1 MNTPSSSSSGNNG
14 AGNPAM
20 TIPLSTNSPI
30 TPSSS
35 NITTNHRSSSN
46 IPSSKSNLIREIF
59 EPNLQKELLLLE
71 EQEGSINFK
80 FGIVYAKCGQL
91 IDDEMFS
98 NGNEINR
105 LYLSFKVNKNG
116 FLSIIPKKKAV
127 LNSRHF

>member
-14 AGNPAM
+14 AGAGNSAM
-20 TIPLSTNSPI
+20 TLPLSTNSPI
-30 TPSSS
+30 TPSPS
-35 NITTNHRSSSN
+35 NTTTNHRSSSN

-98 NGNEINR
+98 NGNKIN
-105 LYLSFKVNKNG
+105 
-116 FLSIIPKKKAV
+116 
-127 LNSRHF
+127 